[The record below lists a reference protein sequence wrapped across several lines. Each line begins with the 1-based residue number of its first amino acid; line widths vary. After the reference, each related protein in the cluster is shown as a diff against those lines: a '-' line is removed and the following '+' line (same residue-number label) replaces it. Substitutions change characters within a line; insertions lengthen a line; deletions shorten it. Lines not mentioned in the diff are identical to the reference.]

1 MRRLKSKMSS
11 PWLLGFANRASAVPS
26 ALLAQSATDLLE
38 KAFDSHRLFVVNRHN
53 LSGTSMADMVHP
65 MAAQPGAGENPVIE
79 VQAVSKLF
87 RTPSEGTIRALH
99 EIDLTIAPGGF
110 ITVVGPSG
118 CGKSTLIKLIA
129 GFSAPS
135 SGKINVQGE
144 EVRGLNTRVGYVPQ
158 ESKLFPWL
166 TVEENVGFG
175 LDRKR
180 MPKAERESKTDYF
193 IKLAGLAGFEKYYPA
208 QLSGGMSK
216 RASIMRALAYEPP
229 VILMDEPF
237 GPLDAQT
244 RMVLQDELLKIWEQK
259 RQTIVFVTHD
269 LVEAIAL
276 ADRVVVMTHR
286 PGKIKD
292 IIDVPMTRP
301 RNIFEIHRQEGFDEA
316 YGRLWNIFR
325 HELNLRTH

>member
-1 MRRLKSKMSS
+1 MPDLAQAPSSSARSQAGAVIHVERVSKFFQTPSQGN
-11 PWLLGFANRASAVPS
+11 LG
-26 ALLAQSATDLLE
+26 ALL
-38 KAFDSHRLFVVNRHN
+38 N
-53 LSGTSMADMVHP
+53 
-65 MAAQPGAGENPVIE
+65 
-79 VQAVSKLF
+79 
-87 RTPSEGTIRALH
+87 
-99 EIDLTIAPGGF
+99 IDLDIRHGEF
-110 ITVVGPSG
+110 VTVVGPSG

-129 GFSAPS
+129 GFFPPS
-135 SGKINVQGE
+135 SGRILFQGD

-175 LDRKR
+175 LDSKR
-180 MPKAERESKTDYF
+180 FARPERERQINNY
-193 IKLAGLAGFEKYYPA
+193 IKLAGLTGFEKYYPA

-216 RASIMRALAYEPP
+216 RASIVRALAYEPP

-292 IIDVPMTRP
+292 MIEVPMARP

-325 HELNLRTH
+325 HELTLQSHS

>member
-1 MRRLKSKMSS
+1 MAKTAIETSREKQ
-11 PWLLGFANRASAVPS
+11 LG
-26 ALLAQSATDLLE
+26 
-38 KAFDSHRLFVVNRHN
+38 DSFVIRV
-53 LSGTSMADMVHP
+53 
-65 MAAQPGAGENPVIE
+65 EN
-79 VQAVSKLF
+79 VSKLF
-87 RTPSEGTIRALH
+87 RSPNEGAISALQH
-99 EIDLTIAPGGF
+99 ISLNIPPGEF
-110 ITVVGPSG
+110 VTVVGPSG
-118 CGKSTLIKLIA
+118 CGKSTLLKLIA

-135 SGKINVQGE
+135 SGRILYQNE
-144 EVRGLNTRVGYVPQ
+144 EVRGLNTKVGYVPQ

-175 LDRKR
+175 LDSKR
-180 MPKAERESKTDYF
+180 YPREKRARQVEQF

-216 RASIMRALAYEPP
+216 RASIVRALAYEPA

-259 RQTIVFVTHD
+259 RQTILFVTHD
-269 LVEAIAL
+269 LIEAVAL
-276 ADRVVVMTHR
+276 ADRVAVITHR
-286 PGKIKD
+286 PGTIKD
-292 IIDVPMTRP
+292 IIKVPMRRP

-325 HELNLRTH
+325 HELNIQSR

>member
-1 MRRLKSKMSS
+1 MSS
-11 PWLLGFANRASAVPS
+11 VETTPPTRAGSPP
-26 ALLAQSATDLLE
+26 
-38 KAFDSHRLFVVNRHN
+38 
-53 LSGTSMADMVHP
+53 ADD
-65 MAAQPGAGENPVIE
+65 QVIRVE
-79 VQAVSKLF
+79 AVSKLF
-87 RTPSEGTIRALH
+87 RTPAESTIRALQDISLNVPYG
-99 EIDLTIAPGGF
+99 EF
-110 ITVVGPSG
+110 VTVVGPSG

-129 GFSAPS
+129 GLSAPS
-135 SGKINVQGE
+135 SGRILYQGD

-175 LDRKR
+175 LDSKR
-180 MPKAERESKTDYF
+180 FPRPERERQVNYF
-193 IKLAGLAGFEKYYPA
+193 IKLAGLTGFEKYYPA

-216 RASIMRALAYEPP
+216 RASIVRALAYEPP

-269 LVEAIAL
+269 LVEAVAL

-292 IIDVPMTRP
+292 IIDVPMVRP
-301 RNIFEIHRQEGFDEA
+301 RNIFEIHRQAGFDEA

-325 HELNLRTH
+325 HELQLRSH

>member
-1 MRRLKSKMSS
+1 MACQALRTVATMENAPQTQSLDHSPDKLVIQIERL
-11 PWLLGFANRASAVPS
+11 
-26 ALLAQSATDLLE
+26 
-38 KAFDSHRLFVVNRHN
+38 
-53 LSGTSMADMVHP
+53 
-65 MAAQPGAGENPVIE
+65 
-79 VQAVSKLF
+79 SKLF
-87 RTPSEGTIRALH
+87 RTPGNQTITALQ
-99 EIDLTIAPGGF
+99 EINLNVSYGEF
-110 ITVVGPSG
+110 VTVVGPSG
-118 CGKSTLIKLIA
+118 CGKSTLIKMVA

-135 SGKINVQGE
+135 SGKILFQGE
-144 EVRGLNTRVGYVPQ
+144 EVRGLNTKTGYVPQ

-175 LDRKR
+175 LDSRLYPR
-180 MPKAERESKTDYF
+180 DQRERQVSAF

-216 RASIMRALAYEPP
+216 RASIVRALAYEPP

-269 LVEAIAL
+269 LVEAVAL

-286 PGKIKD
+286 PGMIRD
-292 IIDVPMTRP
+292 IISVPMSRP
-301 RNIFEIHRQEGFDEA
+301 RNIFEIHRQDGFDES
-316 YGRLWNIFR
+316 YSRLWNIFR
-325 HELNLRTH
+325 HELHIGAH

>member
-1 MRRLKSKMSS
+1 MLESMT
-11 PWLLGFANRASAVPS
+11 
-26 ALLAQSATDLLE
+26 ATE
-38 KAFDSHRLFVVNRHN
+38 TRVQN
-53 LSGTSMADMVHP
+53 
-65 MAAQPGAGENPVIE
+65 QPQDKLVIQ
-79 VQAVSKLF
+79 VDDVSKLF
-87 RTPSEGTIRALH
+87 RTPSEGTIGALQ
-99 EIDLTIAPGGF
+99 DVSLTIPYGEF

-118 CGKSTLIKLIA
+118 CGKSTLLKLIA
-129 GFSAPS
+129 GFSLPS
-135 SGKINVQGE
+135 SGRILYQGE
-144 EVRGLNTRVGYVPQ
+144 EVRGLNTKVGYVPQ

-175 LDRKR
+175 LDSKR
-180 MPKAERESKTDYF
+180 YPREKHDHQVRHF
-193 IKLAGLAGFEKYYPA
+193 INLAGLAGFEKYYPA

-216 RASIMRALAYEPP
+216 RASIIRALAYEPP

-269 LVEAIAL
+269 LVEAVAL

-292 IIDVPMTRP
+292 VINVPMSRP

-325 HELNLRTH
+325 HELNIKH

>member
-1 MRRLKSKMSS
+1 MSS
-11 PWLLGFANRASAVPS
+11 VETTAQTRAESPPEDN
-26 ALLAQSATDLLE
+26 Q
-38 KAFDSHRLFVVNRHN
+38 
-53 LSGTSMADMVHP
+53 
-65 MAAQPGAGENPVIE
+65 VIRVE
-79 VQAVSKLF
+79 AVSKLF
-87 RTPSEGTIRALH
+87 RTPSEGAIRALQ
-99 EIDLTIAPGGF
+99 EISLNVPYGEF
-110 ITVVGPSG
+110 VTVVGPSG
-118 CGKSTLIKLIA
+118 CGKSTLLKLIA
-129 GFSAPS
+129 GFSPPS
-135 SGKINVQGE
+135 SGRILYQGD

-175 LDRKR
+175 LDSKR
-180 MPKAERESKTDYF
+180 FPRPERERQVDYF
-193 IKLAGLAGFEKYYPA
+193 IKLAGLTGFEKYYPA

-244 RMVLQDELLKIWEQK
+244 RMVLQDEILKIWEQK

-269 LVEAIAL
+269 LVEAVAL

-292 IIDVPMTRP
+292 IIDVPMARP

-325 HELNLRTH
+325 HELNIRSH

>member
-1 MRRLKSKMSS
+1 MATAKSKIAAKFATFILVDSTSRTWINTAALVSNNIMSD
-11 PWLLGFANRASAVPS
+11 RAQTAAEPAQDRADAVI
-26 ALLAQSATDLLE
+26 
-38 KAFDSHRLFVVNRHN
+38 RV
-53 LSGTSMADMVHP
+53 
-65 MAAQPGAGENPVIE
+65 ENVT
-79 VQAVSKLF
+79 KLF
-87 RTPSEGTIRALH
+87 RTPSEATIGALQDISVDIGH
-99 EIDLTIAPGGF
+99 SEF
-110 ITVVGPSG
+110 VTVVGPSG
-118 CGKSTLIKLIA
+118 CGKSTLLKLIA

-135 SGKINVQGE
+135 SGRILFQGE
-144 EVRGLNTRVGYVPQ
+144 EVRGLNTKAGYVPQ

-175 LDRKR
+175 LDPKR
-180 MPKAERESKTDYF
+180 YSRTEREHQVNHF
-193 IKLAGLAGFEKYYPA
+193 IKLAGLSGFEKYYPS

-269 LVEAIAL
+269 LVEAVAL

-286 PGKIKD
+286 PGRIRD
-292 IIDVPMTRP
+292 IINVTMARP
-301 RNIFEIHRQEGFDEA
+301 RNIFEIHRQDGFDDA

-325 HELNLRTH
+325 HELMTAPH

>member
-1 MRRLKSKMSS
+1 VDKYRFEVSNHLMRE
-11 PWLLGFANRASAVPS
+11 P
-26 ALLAQSATDLLE
+26 AQATLNPAQNDRE
-38 KAFDSHRLFVVNRHN
+38 FVIQV
-53 LSGTSMADMVHP
+53 
-65 MAAQPGAGENPVIE
+65 E
-79 VQAVSKLF
+79 AVSKVF
-87 RTPSEGTIRALH
+87 HTPSQTNLGALTDIKLDIR
-99 EIDLTIAPGGF
+99 PGEF
-110 ITVVGPSG
+110 VTVVGPSG
-118 CGKSTLIKLIA
+118 CGKSTLLKLIA
-129 GFSAPS
+129 GFSPPS
-135 SGKINVQGE
+135 AGRILFQGD

-175 LDRKR
+175 LDSKR
-180 MPKAERESKTDYF
+180 YSRADRERQVSQF
-193 IKLAGLAGFEKYYPA
+193 ITLAGLAGFEKYYPS

-216 RASIMRALAYEPP
+216 RASIVRALAYEPP

-269 LVEAIAL
+269 LVEAVAL

-292 IIDVPMTRP
+292 VIKVPMTRP

-325 HELNLRTH
+325 HELNIGAA

>member
-1 MRRLKSKMSS
+1 M
-11 PWLLGFANRASAVPS
+11 ANLAQAHAPS
-26 ALLAQSATDLLE
+26 APRQADRVIRVENVS
-38 KAFDSHRLFVVNRHN
+38 KAFQTPS
-53 LSGTSMADMVHP
+53 
-65 MAAQPGAGENPVIE
+65 GENLV
-79 VQAVSKLF
+79 AVSD
-87 RTPSEGTIRALH
+87 
-99 EIDLTIAPGGF
+99 IDLDIAQGEF
-110 ITVVGPSG
+110 VTVVGPSG
-118 CGKSTLIKLIA
+118 CGKSTLLKLIA
-129 GFSAPS
+129 GFSPCS
-135 SGKINVQGE
+135 SGRILFQGE

-175 LDRKR
+175 LDAKR
-180 MPKAERESKTDYF
+180 YSRADRDRQVGQF

-216 RASIMRALAYEPP
+216 RASIVRALAYEPP

-269 LVEAIAL
+269 LVEAVAL

-292 IIDVPMTRP
+292 VIQVPMGRP
-301 RNIFEIHRQEGFDEA
+301 RNIFEIHLQSGFDDA

-325 HELNLRTH
+325 HELHIGAR

>member
-1 MRRLKSKMSS
+1 MSDIAPAPSRKTHSQADTVISVDNVSKVFQTPRRET
-11 PWLLGFANRASAVPS
+11 LG
-26 ALLAQSATDLLE
+26 ALLNIELKIRHGE
-38 KAFDSHRLFVVNRHN
+38 FV
-53 LSGTSMADMVHP
+53 
-65 MAAQPGAGENPVIE
+65 
-79 VQAVSKLF
+79 
-87 RTPSEGTIRALH
+87 
-99 EIDLTIAPGGF
+99 
-110 ITVVGPSG
+110 TVVGPSG

-129 GFSAPS
+129 GFFPPS
-135 SGKINVQGE
+135 SGRILFQGD

-175 LDRKR
+175 LDSKR
-180 MPKAERESKTDYF
+180 FARPERERQVNNF
-193 IKLAGLAGFEKYYPA
+193 IKLAGLTGFEKYYPA

-216 RASIMRALAYEPP
+216 RASIVRALAYEPP

-269 LVEAIAL
+269 LVEAVAL

-286 PGKIKD
+286 PGEIKD
-292 IIDVPMTRP
+292 MIDVPMARP

-325 HELNLRTH
+325 HELNLQSHS